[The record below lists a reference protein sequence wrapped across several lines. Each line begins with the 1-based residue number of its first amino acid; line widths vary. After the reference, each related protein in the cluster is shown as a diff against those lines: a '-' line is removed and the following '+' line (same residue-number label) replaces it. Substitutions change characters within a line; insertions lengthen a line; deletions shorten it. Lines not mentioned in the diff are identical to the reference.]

1 MKRLFT
7 FFGLMAVMCSYTVMV
22 GMEDV
27 VAALKKGNANQIAR
41 YFDNTVEITLP
52 EKSNSYSRSQAETIL
67 RDFFRTKSV
76 KGFDVIH
83 MGVNGGSEYCIGTL
97 FTSSATY
104 RTTLFMKQK
113 ANKQTLQ
120 DIRFENR

>member
-1 MKRLFT
+1 MFT
-7 FFGLMAVMCSYTVMV
+7 FLGLAVLLSSFAAMV

-27 VAALKKGNANQIAR
+27 VAALKKGNASQVAR

-52 EKSNSYSRSQAETIL
+52 EKSNSYSRSQAEIIL

-83 MGVNGGSEYCIGTL
+83 QGDNGGSQYCIGTL
-97 FTSSATY
+97 FTSNATY

-120 DIRFENR
+120 EIRFENR